1 MWIKEGSMDYKYDSI
16 ICKFCP
22 CTDYGDSNVNTGPW
36 NLCEGRFCEES
47 LKDYNLENGAN
58 LKLDD
63 VF

>member
-1 MWIKEGSMDYKYDSI
+1 MDYKYDSI